1 MTKLCPK
8 CNTVKPLSDYYARE
22 NGNKQTYCK
31 LCFNTYCMN
40 RWKQRKLDAIA
51 YKGGCCM
58 KCKGT
63 FHQTVYEFHHTGV
76 KDVQWNK
83 LRLRSWDKIKAE
95 LDVCQLLC
103 ANCHRLE
110 HWG

>member
-1 MTKLCPK
+1 M
-8 CNTVKPLSDYYARE
+8 D
-22 NGNKQTYCK
+22 
-31 LCFNTYCMN
+31 
-40 RWKQRKLDAIA
+40 RWKQRKLDAIE

-63 FHQTVYEFHHTGV
+63 FHQTVYEFHHTGA
-76 KDVQWNK
+76 KDVQWTK

-95 LDVCQLLC
+95 LDVCDLLC

-110 HWG
+110 HWS